1 MATVYTDNVL
11 PETSGVNENITLGA
25 AGDTVTLPTGVTL
38 KNNTMKDS
46 GGNTMFTS
54 NGSGTLSSINSSF
67 SGGGPALLSTATA
80 SDSANLSFSNTYLTS
95 TYKYYL
101 IKFIEIVPATN
112 DVEFMGQIT
121 TSGGNPNTSSSNLMN
136 WYGLASGDDFGP
148 VGAWNRTGTSTVA
161 IYISGTGL
169 MNNATETGSCLSGE
183 MKLYSPAGVKQ
194 KFWSTRVSHIRTPV
208 QIMNICWGGMNE
220 TAVAIT
226 LLTFTMSSG
235 NIASGQIKL
244 NGVGA

>member
-67 SGGGPALLSTATA
+67 AGGGPKLLSTATA
-80 SDSANLSFSNTYLTS
+80 SDSANLSFSDTYLTS
-95 TYKYYL
+95 SYKLYL
-101 IKFIEIVPATN
+101 IKFIEITPATN
-112 DVEFMGQIT
+112 DVEFQYQVT

-136 WYGLASGDDFGP
+136 WYGFASGGDFGP
-148 VGAWNRTGTSTVA
+148 VGAWNRTGTNGNA
-161 IYISGTGL
+161 IYINMAQ
-169 MNNATETGSCLSGE
+169 MNNATETGACLSGE

-194 KFWSTRVSHIRTPV
+194 KFASTNVPGISNTDQFEMVH
-208 QIMNICWGGMNE
+208 WGGMME

-226 LLTFTMSSG
+226 LITFTFSSG
-235 NIASGQIKL
+235 NITSGQIKL
-244 NGVGA
+244 YGVGA